1 MTGRRVPHER
11 LADGSAGE
19 RRAESAREAEGGEK
33 WREKSGRNMNG
44 QKKSFNLKNGPFGR
58 KIKTQGQTKMNPR
71 IEINPA
77 ICHGQPV
84 IRGTRVTVSQL
95 LGSLSGGDSFQT
107 VLEDYPG
114 ITADDLAAALSF
126 AGVLARFGEAS
137 YEPAPA

>member
-1 MTGRRVPHER
+1 
-11 LADGSAGE
+11 
-19 RRAESAREAEGGEK
+19 
-33 WREKSGRNMNG
+33 MNG
-44 QKKSFNLKNGPFGR
+44 VPQSGTFDLKNAPSGH
-58 KIKTQGQTKMNPR
+58 KIRTQGQTRMNQH

-95 LGSLSGGDSFQT
+95 LGSLSGGDSFQA

-114 ITADDLAAALSF
+114 ITPDDLAAALSF